1 VHKLLVLLVLASA
14 STLARAQ
21 AAPTA
26 TRRADLQ
33 AGGTFSIV
41 YPDYEYGTWKGY
53 GAYADLDL
61 SHHLG
66 VEFDL
71 HDAPGNKP
79 ILYERTYEIG
89 PRYTRTIHERYV
101 PYAKALIGR
110 GVFNFAGLNSSGQTV
125 NVANLAYNIY
135 ALGGGLDI
143 HVKPYLNVRAFDF
156 EWQNWGSFPPNGL
169 DPRLLS
175 FGVAYHFHGGDRY
188 TQ

>member
-1 VHKLLVLLVLASA
+1 VHKLLVLLVVAGA
-14 STLARAQ
+14 STLAGAQ

-33 AGGTFSIV
+33 AGGTFAWV

-66 VEFDL
+66 IEFDF
-71 HDAPGNKP
+71 HNVPGSQP

-101 PYAKALIGR
+101 PYAKGLIGR
-110 GVFNFAGLNSSGQTV
+110 GVFNFAGLNSSGQDV

-135 ALGGGLDI
+135 SLGGGLDI
-143 HVKPYLNVRAFDF
+143 RVKPYLNVRAFDF
-156 EWQNWGSFPPNGL
+156 EWQHWGAFPPNGL
-169 DPRLLS
+169 TPRLLS
-175 FGVAYHFHGGDRY
+175 FGVAYHFHGGERY